1 MTSRYFIALVS
12 ADLLGEG
19 EKTLAESVA
28 KVLDSKRETLHG
40 RNLKSTMVPR
50 NQRRRKRSHRRG
62 GQVRGGSHRVPVAN
76 CRHHLW
82 QCRCAEI
89 DCLSQPI
96 NPVIWSPPM
105 PVRRLG
111 QER

>member
-1 MTSRYFIALVS
+1 
-12 ADLLGEG
+12 
-19 EKTLAESVA
+19 
-28 KVLDSKRETLHG
+28 
-40 RNLKSTMVPR
+40 
-50 NQRRRKRSHRRG
+50 
-62 GQVRGGSHRVPVAN
+62 VPVAN

>member
-40 RNLKSTMVPR
+40 RNAMSWLIVVRQRMPAAVLTAGRARLAAAVPF
-50 NQRRRKRSHRRG
+50 
-62 GQVRGGSHRVPVAN
+62 
-76 CRHHLW
+76 
-82 QCRCAEI
+82 
-89 DCLSQPI
+89 
-96 NPVIWSPPM
+96 
-105 PVRRLG
+105 
-111 QER
+111 